1 MVRNRTQKDLSLPNS
16 SHKSTA
22 TLATAVQYNTTQQNL
37 LRQQLR
43 EQYRA
48 ARQALSDEQQQ
59 QASAAI
65 AKHLT
70 DMVSARPVRC
80 VAAYIANDGEPSLEA
95 SIHALW
101 QREITV
107 ALPVLH
113 PVVPNQLLFLRCHAN
128 TEMVANKFNIPEPL
142 MRCQDIIP
150 LSAIDI
156 VCMPLVAFDAHGNR
170 LGMGGGFY
178 DRTLAGCGMN
188 RYPNL
193 QRVGI
198 AHDCQYAEQLPAA
211 SWDVPLTQIVTPC
224 RTWQFNT
231 SSGND

>member
-1 MVRNRTQKDLSLPNS
+1 MPNS
-16 SHKSTA
+16 SSKSTA
-22 TLATAVQYNTTQQNL
+22 TDANTVMQNSTQQNL

-43 EQYRA
+43 AKYRA
-48 ARQALSDEQQQ
+48 ARQALSAEQQQ

-70 DMVSARPVRC
+70 DMVSAAPVRC

-95 SIHALW
+95 TIQALW
-101 QREITV
+101 QRGITV

-113 PVVPNQLLFLRCHAN
+113 PVVPNQLLFLRYHAN
-128 TEMVANKFNIPEPL
+128 TEMVANKFNIPEPRI
-142 MRCQDIIP
+142 RCQDIIP
-150 LSAIDI
+150 LSAIDL

-178 DRTLAGCGMN
+178 DRTLAGCSMN

-198 AHDCQYAEQLPAA
+198 AHDCQYTEQLPVA
-211 SWDVPLTQIVTPC
+211 SWDVPIAQIVTPC
-224 RTWQFNT
+224 RSWQFNT

>member
-1 MVRNRTQKDLSLPNS
+1 MPNS
-16 SHKSTA
+16 LQKSTA
-22 TLATAVQYNTTQQNL
+22 IPADTLLLGTAQQNQ

-43 EQYRA
+43 QEFRT
-48 ARQALSDEQQQ
+48 ARQTLSQQQQQ
-59 QASAAI
+59 QASEAI
-65 AKHLT
+65 TKRFT
-70 DMVSARPVRC
+70 EIMMIRPVHC
-80 VAAYIANDGEPSLEA
+80 VAVYIANDGEPNLQPL
-95 SIHALW
+95 INALW
-101 QREITV
+101 QQQITV

-113 PVVPNQLLFLRCHAN
+113 PVVANQLLFLRYHAN
-128 TEMVANKFNIPEPL
+128 TEMVANQFNIPEPR

-150 LSAIDI
+150 LSAIDL
-156 VCMPLVAFDAHGNR
+156 VCMPLVAFDANGNR

-178 DRTLAGCGMN
+178 DKTLAGCSTN

-198 AHDCQYAEQLPAA
+198 AHDCQYTEQLPVA
-211 SWDVPLTQIVTPC
+211 SWDVPIDQIVTPC